1 MKFTVLA
8 SGSKGNMTYIEA
20 GNHKILIDAGI
31 SLVNAKKRRDD
42 IDFSTIDKV
51 FITHEHSDHIK
62 FIDTVLKKTNADLYI
77 HKKTFYKIDK
87 KITEKFNQDKIR
99 FIEEDGHYKIDDDF
113 DFYTLKLS
121 HDAAFCLGYIFKY
134 NNKTLG
140 YVTDTGYFPAQYIK
154 VASSLDA
161 IIIEANHNIEML
173 MESEREEFL
182 KSRILSPLGHMSN
195 YICFQVLKQITK
207 GKINKIILAHIS
219 EECNSLSCIE
229 EEILVPLKEIYQGE
243 VLVASQYEATKMFE
257 L

>member
-31 SLVNAKKRRDD
+31 SLVNAKKRCED
-42 IDFSTIDKV
+42 IDFKEVNKV

-62 FIDTVLKKTNADLYI
+62 FLDTVLKKTNADLYI

-87 KITEKFNQDKIR
+87 KITEKFDKDKIN
-99 FIEEDGHYKIDDDF
+99 FIEEDGHYKLDDDF

-121 HDAAFCLGYIFKY
+121 HDASFCLGYIFKEKD
-134 NNKTLG
+134 KTLA

-154 VASSLDA
+154 IASSIDN

-173 MESEREEFL
+173 MESEREEYL

-195 YICFQVLKQITK
+195 YICYQVLKQIVK
-207 GKINKIILAHIS
+207 GKVKRIILAHVS
-219 EECNSLSCIE
+219 EECNSISCIN
-229 EEILVPLKEIYQGE
+229 EEIIQPIKEIYQGE
-243 VLVASQYEATKMFE
+243 ILIATQNEATKIME
-257 L
+257 I